1 MNEPTTVNVETRPNG
16 LLLIKI
22 HGDLDSM
29 GTQMVDEPLNGAI
42 TDRTSRVLIDLS
54 DVGFIS
60 SAGMAMLL
68 VKGKTLRRGGGN
80 MYLASATERV
90 REVLALAGFNE
101 LFNVY
106 NTLDEALKT
115 LESGSAGD

>member
-1 MNEPTTVNVETRPNG
+1 MNEPTTLTTETRPSG
-16 LLLIKI
+16 LLLMKI

-29 GTQMVDEPLNGAI
+29 GTQMVDEPMNAALGNK
-42 TDRTSRVLIDLS
+42 TSRVLVDLS

-68 VKGKTLRRGGGN
+68 VKGKGLRRAGGN
-80 MYLASATERV
+80 MYLTSATDRV

-106 NTLDEALKT
+106 STMDDALKS
-115 LESGSAGD
+115 LESGEGGS